1 MIRERV
7 LNIYHGLIKMMAKIF
22 YFNQYIFMEMA
33 STLKVGL
40 KKITN
45 NKKQAIVLVEYIII
59 QFILEKLAL
68 KNGEKLFQMK

>member
-1 MIRERV
+1 
-7 LNIYHGLIKMMAKIF
+7 
-22 YFNQYIFMEMA
+22 MEMA

-59 QFILEKLAL
+59 QFILEKQAL